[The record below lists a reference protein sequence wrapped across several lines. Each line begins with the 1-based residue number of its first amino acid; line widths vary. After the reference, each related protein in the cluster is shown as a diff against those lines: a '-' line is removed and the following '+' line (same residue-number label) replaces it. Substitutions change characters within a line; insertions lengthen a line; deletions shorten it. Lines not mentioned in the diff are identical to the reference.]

1 MTTPVSHDREPAAAT
16 GDAQAFTPAPLQPA
30 TLQSTSL
37 STPLLA
43 AALLL
48 PGVQAHAQTPPEHGS
63 ISLRYLDYADRQP
76 GLDRVRVHAPS
87 IAVVAPIAGEWSLE
101 GTLTADD
108 VSGATPRY
116 HTAVSGASRM
126 DDDRKAG
133 DASVTRYFRRG
144 TLTAGAAYSTEHD
157 YVSRALSLNG
167 TVSSEDNNT
176 TWAFGIAGSRDRI
189 DPVNRIVENERKR
202 TVSVLAGVTRVLSP
216 NDVGQITLT
225 RTNGSGYYS
234 DPYKLFDNRPRSRRQ
249 NTVLLR
255 WNHYLDSTGGTSRL
269 SYRYYSDSYD
279 IRAHTLA
286 AEYVQPIGDRWTV
299 VPEIR
304 LYTQRAASFYYDPVY
319 DGTLGEPFPPGYS
332 FSGPAGF
339 SSPDQRLSG
348 FGAATVGIKVVRRIG
363 KLWTVDVKVEAYE
376 QRGKW
381 RLFDQGSPG
390 LAPYRARMF
399 QIGVTRQW

>member
-1 MTTPVSHDREPAAAT
+1 MTTPLQPSREPDSVADSLAT
-16 GDAQAFTPAPLQPA
+16 
-30 TLQSTSL
+30 S
-37 STPLLA
+37 LLA

-48 PGVQAHAQTPPEHGS
+48 PGVHAQAQTPPEHGS
-63 ISLRYLDYADRQP
+63 VSLRYLDYADRQP
-76 GLDRVRVHAPS
+76 GFDRVRVHAPS
-87 IAVVAPIAGEWSLE
+87 IAVVAPIAGDWSVE

-126 DDDRKAG
+126 SDYRKAG

-176 TWAFGIAGSRDRI
+176 TWAFGLAGSRDRI
-189 DPVNRIVENERKR
+189 DPVNRIVERERKR
-202 TVSVLAGVTRVLSP
+202 TVSVLAGVTRVLTP
-216 NDVGQITLT
+216 NDIGQLTLT

-255 WNHYLDSTGGTSRL
+255 WNHFLDGTGGTSRL
-269 SYRYYSDSYD
+269 SYRYYSDSFD
-279 IRAHTLA
+279 IRAHTLG
-286 AEYVQPIGDRWTV
+286 AEYVQPIGSDWTV
-299 VPEIR
+299 VPELR

-319 DGTLGEPFPPGYS
+319 DSVLGEPLPPG
-332 FSGPAGF
+332 FAANPGRF
-339 SSPDQRLSG
+339 SSADQRLAG
-348 FGAATVGIKVVRRIG
+348 FGAVTVGLKVARRIG
-363 KLWTVDVKVEAYE
+363 KLWTVDLKVEAYE
-376 QRGKW
+376 QRGAW
-381 RLFDQGSPG
+381 RVFGHGSPG
-390 LAPYRARMF
+390 LAPYRARTI
-399 QIGVTRQW
+399 QLGVTRQW

>member
-1 MTTPVSHDREPAAAT
+1 MTTPFDHGQP
-16 GDAQAFTPAPLQPA
+16 DASA
-30 TLQSTSL
+30 L
-37 STPLLA
+37 SFSLLA

-48 PGVQAHAQTPPEHGS
+48 PGVQAGAQTPPDHGS
-63 ISLRYLDYADRQP
+63 ISVRYLDYEDRQP
-76 GLDRVRVHAPS
+76 GLERVRVHAPS
-87 IAVVAPIAGEWSLE
+87 VAIVAPVASDWSVE

-126 DDDRKAG
+126 DDYRKAG
-133 DASVTRYFRRG
+133 DASVTRWFRRA

-167 TVSSEDNNT
+167 TLSSEDNNT
-176 TWAFGIAGSRDRI
+176 TWAFGVAGSRDRI
-189 DPVNRIVENERKR
+189 DPVNRIVENERRR
-202 TVSVLAGVTRVLSP
+202 TVSVLAGVTRVLTP
-216 NDVGQITLT
+216 NDIGQLTLT

-255 WNHYLDSTGGTSRL
+255 WNHFLDSTGGTSRL
-269 SYRYYSDSYD
+269 SWRYYSDSFD

-286 AEYVQPIGDRWTV
+286 GEYVQPLGSRWTV
-299 VPEIR
+299 VPELR
-304 LYTQRAASFYYDPVY
+304 LYSQRAASFYYDPVY
-319 DGTLGEPFPPGYS
+319 DGALGEPVPPG
-332 FSGPAGF
+332 FGAPGGPARF

-348 FGAATVGIKVVRRIG
+348 FGAVTVGLKVVTRIDR
-363 KLWTVDVKVEAYE
+363 LWTVDFKVEAYE

-381 RLFDQGSPG
+381 RLFDGGSPG
-390 LAPYRARMF
+390 LAPYRARTF
-399 QIGVTRQW
+399 QVGVTRQW